1 MMKAFEWTNPAN
13 INEAVKMLQASPG
26 RYRRSAAADC
36 RRPGLAD
43 DDERLHVAAGA
54 CCQSERIFRG
64 SISISLTAR
73 GLTIGALVT
82 LTELEE
88 HAGVRKSFPGLA
100 EAAHS
105 IATPQIRNLGTVG
118 GNLCQRPRCWYFRLE
133 EVNCLKK
140 GGSECYAASGENKYN
155 AIIAGGPSYI
165 VHPSDLAP
173 MLLALGATVTVI
185 GAAGKRVIPLDKFF
199 TLPSEGNIRRENVLK
214 NDDIITQI
222 YVPASALAEKS
233 TYLKFKERESLD
245 FALASAAVALRL
257 GPNQA
262 VQRCADCSWRRGAD
276 TVARSRGR
284 EISRWQKI
292 DAGRACR
299 SREDRARRSEAARE
313 KCVQGSAC
321 ANARTSRVSKSGKCL
336 GGSYGKRISRTT
348 PISVLRIA
356 AVEEVLHARST
367 GDKC

>member
-1 MMKAFEWTNPAN
+1 MKAFEWTNPATVQQ
-13 INEAVKMLQASPG
+13 AVKMLT
-26 RYRRSAAADC
+26 
-36 RRPGLAD
+36 
-43 DDERLHVAAGA
+43 VAAGDIDEA
-54 CCQSERIFRG
+54 PRPIAGGQDLLTTMKDYTSRPARLVNLKHIRG
-64 SISISLTAR
+64 LNNIALNAR

-133 EVNCLKK
+133 EVVCLKK

-173 MLLALGATVTVI
+173 MLLALGASVTVV
-185 GAAGKRVIPLDKFF
+185 GARKRVIPLDKFF

-214 NDDIITQI
+214 NEEIITEI
-222 YVPASALAEKS
+222 FVPASPLAARS

-245 FALASAAVALRL
+245 FALASAAVAVQLA
-257 GPNQA
+257 PNQTVREA
-262 VQRCADCSWRRGAD
+262 RIVLGGVAPVPWRVPNAEKYLVGKNLNPEVLA
-276 TVARSRGR
+276 
-284 EISRWQKI
+284 
-292 DAGRACR
+292 
-299 SREDRARRSEAARE
+299 EAAKIALADAKPLE
-313 KCVQGSAC
+313 K
-321 ANARTSRVSKSGKCL
+321 NAYKVPLAQTLVRRAL
-336 GGSYGKRISRTT
+336 ARAGG
-348 PISVLRIA
+348 VNA
-356 AVEEVLHARST
+356 
-367 GDKC
+367 

>member
-1 MMKAFEWTNPAN
+1 MKAFEWTNPGN
-13 INEAVKMLQASPG
+13 INEAVKML
-26 RYRRSAAADC
+26 SAASGDIDEAP
-36 RRPGLAD
+36 RPIAGGQDLLTTMKDYTSRPVRLVNLKNISGLN
-43 DDERLHVAAGA
+43 
-54 CCQSERIFRG
+54 
-64 SISISLTAR
+64 SITLNAK

-155 AIIAGGPSYI
+155 AIIGGGPSYI

-173 MLLALGATVTVI
+173 MLVALGATVSVT
-185 GAAGKRVIPLDKFF
+185 GATGKRVIPLDKFF
-199 TLPSEGNIRRENVLK
+199 TLPSDGNIRRENVLK

-222 YVPASALAEKS
+222 NVPASALAAKS

-257 GPNQA
+257 GPNQ
-262 VQRCADCSWRRGAD
+262 
-276 TVARSRGR
+276 TVRESR
-284 EISRWQKI
+284 I
-292 DAGRACR
+292 
-299 SREDRARRSEAARE
+299 
-313 KCVQGSAC
+313 V
-321 ANARTSRVSKSGKCL
+321 L
-336 GGSYGKRISRTT
+336 GGVAPIPWRVPAAEKFLVGKKLT
-348 PISVLRIA
+348 PDVLAETAKIALAQAKPLEKNAYKVPLAQTLVRRALAKAATVPGSV
-356 AVEEVLHARST
+356 
-367 GDKC
+367 